1 MIRIAIVEDDQSA
14 DDQLTACLEKLSLQ
28 SKEVFDLSHYPD
40 AEQFLFAFHSQFDLI
55 FMDIEMPNMDGLSAA
70 RRMREI
76 DSNVALVFVTNLAR
90 YAINGYE
97 VSALDYIL
105 KPLDYDAFYLKMQ
118 KVLRYCQTQQQRR
131 QQSVVIPA
139 ADGNIHLPLSE
150 LLYVEVLSHTLIY
163 HTLSHDYET
172 YGTLKNLEKKFTPPR
187 WMAICKSRGAS
198 RRFTRITC
206 STPSTSPTRQGT
218 PTPTRQM
225 STTNCATR

>member
-1 MIRIAIVEDDQSA
+1 
-14 DDQLTACLEKLSLQ
+14 
-28 SKEVFDLSHYPD
+28 
-40 AEQFLFAFHSQFDLI
+40 
-55 FMDIEMPNMDGLSAA
+55 MDIEMPNMDGLSAA

-131 QQSVVIPA
+131 QQSVVIPT
-139 ADGNIHLPLSE
+139 ADGNTHLPLSE
-150 LLYVEVLSHTLIY
+150 LLYVEVVSHTLIY

-172 YGTLKNLEKKFTPPR
+172 YGTLKNVEKELSPHGFFRCNSCYLVNLQYIRRIDGYTVYVGKTPLAISHPR
-187 WMAICKSRGAS
+187 RKDFLAAMTQFCE
-198 RRFTRITC
+198 RRANT
-206 STPSTSPTRQGT
+206 Q
-218 PTPTRQM
+218 
-225 STTNCATR
+225 

>member
-1 MIRIAIVEDDQSA
+1 
-14 DDQLTACLEKLSLQ
+14 
-28 SKEVFDLSHYPD
+28 
-40 AEQFLFAFHSQFDLI
+40 
-55 FMDIEMPNMDGLSAA
+55 MDIEMPNMDGLSAA

-131 QQSVVIPA
+131 QQSVVIPTA
-139 ADGNIHLPLSE
+139 GGNIHLPLSE
-150 LLYVEVLSHTLIY
+150 LLYVEVVSHTLIY

-172 YGTLKNLEKKFTPPR
+172 YGTLKNVEKKLSPQVFSAATAAI
-187 WMAICKSRGAS
+187 WSICNTFAALMAIPSMSAKRRLQFLIPGA
-198 RRFTRITC
+198 RTFL
-206 STPSTSPTRQGT
+206 PQ
-218 PTPTRQM
+218 
-225 STTNCATR
+225 

>member
-40 AEQFLFAFHSQFDLI
+40 AQQFLFAFHSQFDLI

-131 QQSVVIPA
+131 QQSVVIPT

-150 LLYVEVLSHTLIY
+150 LLYVEVVSHTLIY

-172 YGTLKNLEKKFTPPR
+172 YGTLKTWRRNCLRTVFPAATAAI
-187 WMAICKSRGAS
+187 WSICNTFAALMAIPSMSAKRRLQFLIPGA
-198 RRFTRITC
+198 RTFL
-206 STPSTSPTRQGT
+206 PQ
-218 PTPTRQM
+218 
-225 STTNCATR
+225 

>member
-40 AEQFLFAFHSQFDLI
+40 AQQFLFAFHSQFDLI

-118 KVLRYCQTQQQRR
+118 KVLRYCQTQQQRGNSQWR
-131 QQSVVIPA
+131 GQNRGQQRIKTHVQFLLRCSVCAPSGEYPA
-139 ADGNIHLPLSE
+139 SGAQGGSNSMCRTWRTMTCRFCVGSTAAP
-150 LLYVEVLSHTLIY
+150 
-163 HTLSHDYET
+163 
-172 YGTLKNLEKKFTPPR
+172 
-187 WMAICKSRGAS
+187 AIAG
-198 RRFTRITC
+198 RRLR
-206 STPSTSPTRQGT
+206 
-218 PTPTRQM
+218 
-225 STTNCATR
+225 A

>member
-40 AEQFLFAFHSQFDLI
+40 AQQFLFAFHSQFDLI

-131 QQSVVIPA
+131 QQDGQESFFQLDLPLPCACSAHIWFHYSSFPQKSKMYS
-139 ADGNIHLPLSE
+139 GNILSFRQVLPCPRR
-150 LLYVEVLSHTLIY
+150 
-163 HTLSHDYET
+163 
-172 YGTLKNLEKKFTPPR
+172 KNIFSVDSAFLPENRQFSRFRCCSFSKTPV
-187 WMAICKSRGAS
+187 
-198 RRFTRITC
+198 
-206 STPSTSPTRQGT
+206 
-218 PTPTRQM
+218 
-225 STTNCATR
+225 

>member
-40 AEQFLFAFHSQFDLI
+40 AQQFLFAFHSQFDLI

-131 QQSVVIPA
+131 QQNVVIPT

-150 LLYVEVLSHTLIY
+150 LLYVEVVSHTLIY

-172 YGTLKNLEKKFTPPR
+172 YGTLKTWRRNCLRTVFPLQQLLFGQS
-187 WMAICKSRGAS
+187 AIH
-198 RRFTRITC
+198 
-206 STPSTSPTRQGT
+206 SPH
-218 PTPTRQM
+218 
-225 STTNCATR
+225 

>member
-40 AEQFLFAFHSQFDLI
+40 AQQFLFAFHSQFDLI

-131 QQSVVIPA
+131 QQSVVIPT
-139 ADGNIHLPLSE
+139 ADGNTHLPLSE
-150 LLYVEVLSHTLIY
+150 LLYVEKKLSPHGFFRCNSCYLVNLQYIRRIDGYTVYVGETPLAI
-163 HTLSHDYET
+163 SH
-172 YGTLKNLEKKFTPPR
+172 PR
-187 WMAICKSRGAS
+187 RKDFLAAMTQFCE
-198 RRFTRITC
+198 RRANA
-206 STPSTSPTRQGT
+206 Q
-218 PTPTRQM
+218 
-225 STTNCATR
+225 

>member
-28 SKEVFDLSHYPD
+28 SKEVFDLSHYHD
-40 AEQFLFAFHSQFDLI
+40 AQQFLFAFHSQFDLI

-131 QQSVVIPA
+131 QQSVVIPT
-139 ADGNIHLPLSE
+139 ADGNIH
-150 LLYVEVLSHTLIY
+150 
-163 HTLSHDYET
+163 
-172 YGTLKNLEKKFTPPR
+172 
-187 WMAICKSRGAS
+187 
-198 RRFTRITC
+198 
-206 STPSTSPTRQGT
+206 
-218 PTPTRQM
+218 
-225 STTNCATR
+225 